1 MSAPRTLGRD
11 AALASLGCAALAAA
25 SACLDGALEARA
37 RIAAHGYDHLGFRV
51 GANALR
57 REALDE
63 QWLGAAWLA
72 IASIGAV
79 VAACAI
85 QRWTERGSAARWGW
99 SSCAAALGALAF
111 SGALQ
116 LEKGW
121 LGARD
126 GVLALAGVGVVVWSA
141 RVRRARPES
150 DDAALQAASLALAAA
165 WPAALW
171 CSRAL
176 VWHPAELQTWLR
188 LGVCLVGAALGRAL
202 LAASARSSRVRFAS
216 LVLFLPLLAAAPI
229 ARVVLERTPRESQRE
244 RQLNLIVIGIDT
256 LRADA
261 TSIRG
266 VGPKERDT
274 TPRLREFGSRSLVFE
289 NAVSQA
295 PWTLPAFA
303 SIFTGLY
310 PLEHGAHRITSRLA
324 PRATTLA
331 EILREQGYFTAAVT
345 SHVYL
350 DEKHGLE
357 QGFEA
362 FDSSNALG
370 HKAVTS
376 AAVTERSI
384 AALSARPQRPFF
396 LFAHYFDP
404 HYEYVDH
411 GERDWAD
418 WYEGWLREQNDF
430 ENLLKIRH
438 LVEAP
443 EIDWLSA
450 LYHEEIAHTDAQVG
464 RLLEW
469 VRAQGLED
477 STLIVVV
484 ADHGEEFAERGN
496 FGHTIS
502 LFEEQLAVP
511 LIVRAPGELP
521 ASVQTVVE
529 TRAIFDTALLQLG
542 VSFAGLRPD
551 ADLVSV
557 ARRERAAGPQLDS
570 RAFSSVWLDDSKLS
584 WGKRVRAA
592 SLREG
597 RWKLID
603 DVTRGRRALFDL
615 DTDPFER
622 RNVLQDQP
630 AVAQRLE
637 ALLEPWIKAQS
648 QLTRPS
654 PRAKLDPA
662 LESSLKALGYM

>member
-1 MSAPRTLGRD
+1 MSASPSPGRN
-11 AALASLGCAALAAA
+11 AALASLACATAAVA
-25 SACLDGALEARA
+25 VGWFDGAQAARA
-37 RIAAHGYDHLGFRV
+37 RIAAHGYDRLGFEL
-51 GANALR
+51 GAR
-57 REALDE
+57 KEWREALDE
-63 QWLGAAWLA
+63 QWPQLALGVL
-72 IASIGAV
+72 ASI
-79 VAACAI
+79 AALLAASALT
-85 QRWTERGSAARWGW
+85 RWTERNSAARCGW

-111 SGALQ
+111 LGALQ
-116 LEKGW
+116 AEKGW

-126 GVLALAGVGVVVWSA
+126 WALALASVAATTWAA
-141 RVRRARPES
+141 RPRRAAPGP
-150 DDAALQAASLALAAA
+150 DDVRSQASALVFAAA

-171 CSRAL
+171 SARPLAWRPDELEAWWRVGLCLSCAWLLRVLLLASSRA
-176 VWHPAELQTWLR
+176 PRLR
-188 LGVCLVGAALGRAL
+188 FASSVALAGLVGAGLVAR
-202 LAASARSSRVRFAS
+202 LA
-216 LVLFLPLLAAAPI
+216 
-229 ARVVLERTPRESQRE
+229 LERAPQTTQRAKP
-244 RQLNLIVIGIDT
+244 LNLLVIGLDT
-256 LRADA
+256 VRADA
-261 TSIRG
+261 TSI
-266 VGPKERDT
+266 VAAGPAGRDT
-274 TPRLREFGSRSLVFE
+274 TPHLREFGARSLVFE

-310 PLEHGAHRITSRLA
+310 PLEHGAHRITSRLER
-324 PRATTLA
+324 RATTLA

-350 DEKHGLE
+350 DAKHGLE
-357 QGFEA
+357 QGFES
-362 FDSSNALG
+362 FDASNALG

-376 AAVTERSI
+376 AAVTERAI
-384 AALSARPQRPFF
+384 AALEARAERPFF

-411 GERDWAD
+411 RERAWAD
-418 WYEGWLREQNDF
+418 GYDGWLREQNDF
-430 ENLLKIRH
+430 ENLLKLRH

-450 LYHEEIAHTDAQVG
+450 LYHEEIAHTDAHVG

-469 VRAQGLED
+469 VRAAGLED

-502 LFEEQLAVP
+502 LHEEQLAVP
-511 LIVRAPGELP
+511 LIVRAPGEP
-521 ASVQTVVE
+521 AGRVRSVVE
-529 TRAIFDTALLQLG
+529 TRALFDTALAQLG
-542 VSFAGLRPD
+542 VGFGGLRAE
-551 ADLVSV
+551 ADLVAL
-557 ARRERAAGPQLDS
+557 ARRERAGEPLEDA

-615 DTDPFER
+615 DSDPSER
-622 RNVLQDQP
+622 RNVLDEQP
-630 AVAQRLE
+630 DVARRLQ

-654 PRAKLDPA
+654 PRARIDPSV
-662 LESSLKALGYM
+662 ESSLKALGYM